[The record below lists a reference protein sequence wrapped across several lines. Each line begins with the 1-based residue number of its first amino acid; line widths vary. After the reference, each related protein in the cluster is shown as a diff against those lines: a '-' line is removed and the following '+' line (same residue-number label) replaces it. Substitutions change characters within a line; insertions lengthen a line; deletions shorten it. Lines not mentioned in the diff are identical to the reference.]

1 MAARQPK
8 KPKKKSPARRSN
20 IIRDTRYG
28 RWLSLGFFRQNA
40 WIVLMLLVS
49 LLALM
54 GLRYQ
59 TKTKMETIKELN
71 TDLKRAE
78 SRMLR
83 EKAEYM
89 TLIRE
94 SEMRRLVHEKG
105 LGLEFQEQPPFEI
118 TADK

>member
-1 MAARQPK
+1 MATRK
-8 KPKKKSPARRSN
+8 SKDTKKKTSGKSSK

-40 WIVLMLLVS
+40 WVLLLLLVA

-59 TKTKMETIKELN
+59 TKTKMATIKQLN
-71 TDLKRAE
+71 TELSRAE
-78 SRMLR
+78 SNMLK
-83 EKAEYM
+83 EKAAYM

-94 SEMRRLVHEKG
+94 SEMRRLIEEKG
-105 LGLEFQEQPPFEI
+105 LKLEFQEQPPYEI
-118 TADK
+118 SSN

>member
-1 MAARQPK
+1 MTAQQPRK
-8 KPKKKSPARRSN
+8 NTKRSTAQRSK
-20 IIRDTRYG
+20 ILRDTRYG
-28 RWLSLGFFRQNA
+28 RWLSLSFFRQNA
-40 WIVLMLLVS
+40 WIMLLLLVA

-59 TKTKMETIKELN
+59 TKTKMATIKQLNVELN
-71 TDLKRAE
+71 RAE
-78 SRMLR
+78 SQMLQ

-94 SEMRRLVHEKG
+94 SEMRRLVNEKG